1 MKNSMVPPDAFA
13 LYVGMGQDRTYE
25 AVAKHYGLCKRTILR
40 AAIRDRWQQRLE
52 DIEREA
58 QAATDAKLAK
68 AMLDMNM
75 RHRKLLLG
83 IASRAAQAL
92 SQFELKSAMEA
103 VRAAEVAVKLER
115 LLAGEATETKTLSI
129 EQVSRDEVSRFL
141 VAENEADDWGD
152 EERIDTLEGEDERDD
167 GTTLEERVV

>member
-1 MKNSMVPPDAFA
+1 M
-13 LYVGMGQDRTYE
+13 
-25 AVAKHYGLCKRTILR
+25 
-40 AAIRDRWQQRLE
+40 RDRWQQRLE

-58 QAATDAKLAK
+58 QAATDAKLAR
-68 AMLDMNM
+68 AMTDMNM

-92 SQFELKSAMEA
+92 SQYELNSAMEA

-129 EQVSRDEVSRFL
+129 EQVSRDEVSRF
-141 VAENEADDWGD
+141 VVVESDADEWDDD
-152 EERIDTLEGEDERDD
+152 EPDHIDTLEGAVDND
-167 GTTLEERVV
+167 GRAAIEA